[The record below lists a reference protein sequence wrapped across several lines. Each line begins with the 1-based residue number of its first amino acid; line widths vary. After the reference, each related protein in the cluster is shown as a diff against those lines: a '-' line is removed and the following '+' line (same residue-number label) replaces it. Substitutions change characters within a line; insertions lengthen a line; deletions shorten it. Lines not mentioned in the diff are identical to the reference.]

1 MTPTDLL
8 SLISRLE
15 GLAVF
20 DARSNDDFNAA
31 VTPEVVKTL
40 CAELRQRI
48 EREGVMLA
56 ALKRADQ
63 FMTNG
68 IEMGFIRMPD
78 KGSDDPALET
88 RSAVC
93 AAIALAE
100 QKDTTP

>member
-15 GLAVF
+15 EQTKLVRAPYAIVV
-20 DARSNDDFNAA
+20 A
-31 VTPEVVKTL
+31 TPTIKTL

-48 EREGVMLA
+48 EREDALINA
-56 ALKRADQ
+56 AKKALWH
-63 FMTNG
+63 
-68 IEMGFIRMPD
+68 MPVGNAWRRLD
-78 KGSDDPALET
+78 
-88 RSAVC
+88 